1 MIWSIYENKEHTA
14 NGVTLYEAWCKSGSM
29 KGAFF
34 GHDHSNSFDTID
46 NNGMHLGATAIFNW
60 GQVRVFTVNSDGK
73 YNTYMTKL

>member
-1 MIWSIYENKEHTA
+1 
-14 NGVTLYEAWCKSGSM
+14 M

-46 NNGMHLGATAIFNW
+46 NNGMRLGATAIFNW